1 MSDDVKQMM
10 LDDSTDL
17 LDNVEVTTIADQC
30 HKLKALQ
37 DDIDRAEEH
46 VSNLKKMADDISS
59 RVIPELLAEQ
69 GLSSLKLAD
78 GSSVTVKR
86 EYRCTLPKEDER
98 RQSAYNW
105 LRENGLGDIIKNNVS
120 VTFGRGEDDKAQQLL
135 DLAASKGF
143 NPHQKSDVAWN
154 LDLPYFFLPIEA
166 AIALAE
172 SSDLP
177 WVNQLSKSAP
187 NTIILTAIVDAL
199 FFYGTAYLEVTEVYL
214 RYGNCYDWFCFNV
227 A

>member
-1 MSDDVKQMM
+1 MSDDVKNMM
-10 LDDSTDL
+10 LQDSTDL
-17 LDNVEVTTIADQC
+17 LDNVEVTTIAVECQ
-30 HKLKALQ
+30 KLKGLQ

-46 VSNLKKMADDISS
+46 VDNLKKMADDISS

-120 VTFGRGEDDKAQQLL
+120 VTFGRGEDDKAQRLL
-135 DLAASKGF
+135 DLAASNGS
-143 NPHQKSDVAWN
+143 NQIRN
-154 LDLPYFFLPIEA
+154 LMWLG
-166 AIALAE
+166 
-172 SSDLP
+172 
-177 WVNQLSKSAP
+177 
-187 NTIILTAIVDAL
+187 IL
-199 FFYGTAYLEVTEVYL
+199 
-214 RYGNCYDWFCFNV
+214 
-227 A
+227 